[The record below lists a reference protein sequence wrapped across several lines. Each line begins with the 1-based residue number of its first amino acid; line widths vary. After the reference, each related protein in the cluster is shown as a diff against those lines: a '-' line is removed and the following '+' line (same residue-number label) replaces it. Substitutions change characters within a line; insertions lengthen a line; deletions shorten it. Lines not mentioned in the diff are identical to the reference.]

1 MKSLHKIL
9 NSKDFIFINV
19 IVLFILINAIGYS
32 CNFRLDLTKEKIN
45 TVSESTERI
54 LNKLKLPLL
63 LEAYISKDIP
73 GQILSQLQPI
83 FYQLEDIQR
92 IGGDKVRVKI
102 INPTTEEL
110 KNLATKRGIQG
121 IPIEEAEIDKAS
133 VRLGYFGIYLQYGDK
148 TTSFSLVEQGGIISN
163 FEYILLKEIKKLIT
177 TEENKESGI
186 GYVKVDG
193 TLDFRRWQSRL
204 DMDKDNLYAFKN
216 FMEKEIGTI
225 REIQLNEPIPE
236 TIETLMIVG
245 LPKFTKKQ
253 ELYIDQFILRGG
265 NLLLMLKGFDFHITP
280 PNPQLLQM
288 GISSGVGGF
297 VSFPEEIDRLNEF
310 LNRYGLE
317 IQKRVILEPQL
328 AAPEMDVLGQ
338 YFGRYPNPSW
348 AVYSQEYENIDK
360 TNELTKNISY
370 VIVPWFSDISYNSD
384 VQPNVQYKILI
395 QSSPNAVEKKEIAL
409 NLKEL
414 QSVGKKEDSF
424 VSKSLPIMVLAKGKF
439 ISGFKDEYEN
449 NRLELEENLKKNF
462 RVGQLGNTE
471 SKIILI
477 GTPYLVSDIFFRNE
491 ANLEYFKIN
500 MIFINNILEF
510 LQGDTDLIS
519 VRSKVATVPFLRI
532 QFDKGLEMIFSW
544 FHTLF
549 IPVLLGIYG
558 FIRLRKRYRKQG
570 VES

>member
-216 FMEKEIGTI
+216 FIEKEIGTI